1 MMHAVIDIGSNTMRM
16 SVYQVSRENKITL
29 MFNKK
34 EFVGLAGYVDESNML
49 TRKGIEKTVIVLDE
63 FKQILKSLRIRN
75 VHAFATA
82 SLRNIENTRNAKDE
96 IEKGSGLKIE
106 VISGQD
112 EALYD
117 YIGATFH
124 AAFSDGLLIDIG
136 GGSTE
141 IAYLEHSRVLEAVSY
156 PFGSLNMFTRN
167 VSGNFPRK
175 NEAKAIRDTVLS
187 YIKEMREPYLRQQT
201 GPLICGV
208 GGTIRAA
215 CKLNNDYFD
224 FDRNNLTVSIKN
236 IKRMLKFFEKESRES
251 ILKLVQIVPERSHT
265 ILPGMIVLQTIAN
278 YFGCNEI
285 RVSEF
290 GVREGYLISN
300 ILHLQEK

>member
-16 SVYQVSRENKITL
+16 SVYNVTKDNQITL

-34 EFVGLAGYVDESNML
+34 EFVGLAGYVDETNRLSS
-49 TRKGIEKTVIVLDE
+49 KGIEKTIAVLDE
-63 FKQILKSLRIRN
+63 FKQLLKSLRIRN
-75 VHAFATA
+75 AHAFATA
-82 SLRNIENTRNAKDE
+82 SLRNIDNTVEAKRL
-96 IEKGSGLKIE
+96 IESASGMRIQVL
-106 VISGQD
+106 SGEE
-112 EALYD
+112 EARYD

-124 AAFSDGLLIDIG
+124 AMFADGLLIDIG

-141 IAYLEHSRVLEAVSY
+141 IAYFGNNKIITAVSY

-167 VSGNFPRK
+167 VAGNFPDK
-175 NEAKAIRDTVLS
+175 DETKIIRDTVLTS
-187 YIKEMREPYLRQQT
+187 VRGMDIPMHQSIPSV
-201 GPLICGV
+201 ICGV
-208 GGTIRAA
+208 GGTVRAV
-215 CKLNNDYFD
+215 CKLNNDFFD
-224 FDRNNLTVSIKN
+224 AGRDNHLLPVKN
-236 IKRMLKFFEKESRES
+236 VKKMLKFFEKETRES

-278 YFGCNEI
+278 YFDCSEI

-290 GVREGYLISN
+290 GVREGYLISH